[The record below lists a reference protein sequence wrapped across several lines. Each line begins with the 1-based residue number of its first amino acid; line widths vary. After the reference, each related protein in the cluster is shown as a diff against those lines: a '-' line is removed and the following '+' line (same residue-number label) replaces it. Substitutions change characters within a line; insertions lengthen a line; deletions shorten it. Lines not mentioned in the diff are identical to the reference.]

1 MFRGQYEHTMD
12 SKGRVSLPARFREVL
27 TELASSPENAD
38 RVILTRTFQKC
49 LVLYPLEQWMNFEEK
64 VRQLPQ
70 FDPRVQQLKR
80 VYIAG
85 AVECSLD
92 SHGRVLIPQPMR
104 EFAGFEREL
113 NWVGQLDTMELWSKS
128 RWESALDDA
137 MQDPK
142 GLAEAMANLGF

>member
-92 SHGRVLIPQPMR
+92 SHGRVLIP
-104 EFAGFEREL
+104 
-113 NWVGQLDTMELWSKS
+113 
-128 RWESALDDA
+128 
-137 MQDPK
+137 
-142 GLAEAMANLGF
+142 